1 MKRILFLMA
10 CALITLTSTAA
21 PFAQFTWEPPT
32 HYEDGSLIPSTDVLS
47 YTIYCSNVAGGPYNV
62 SWDVGNGTSV
72 NSLDLWDCVKEAGTY
87 YFVATVTSAALGTT
101 STFSNE
107 VSRSYSA
114 NQIFKKPMPPLLR
127 VVEE

>member
-1 MKRILFLMA
+1 MKRILFLSTLM
-10 CALITLTSTAA
+10 LFVLTSTAA
-21 PFAQFTWEPPT
+21 PFAQFTWDAPT
-32 HYEDGSLIPSTDVLS
+32 HYEDGSLIPSTDTLS
-47 YTIYCSNVAGGPYNV
+47 YTIYCSNIAGGPYNV
-62 SWDVGNGTSV
+62 SWDVGTGTSV

-87 YFVATVTSAALGTT
+87 YFVATVTSSALGTT

>member
-1 MKRILFLMA
+1 MKRILFLSTLM
-10 CALITLTSTAA
+10 LFVLTSTAA
-21 PFAQFTWEPPT
+21 PFAQFTWDAPT
-32 HYEDGSLIPSTDVLS
+32 HTDTLS
-47 YTIYCSNVAGGPYNV
+47 YTIYCSNIAGGPYNV
-62 SWDVGNGTSV
+62 SWDVGTGTSV

-87 YFVATVTSAALGTT
+87 YFVATVTSSALGTT